1 MRKLFLIANAILLAL
16 MLFFDICYML
26 MGGLFLKGIAS
37 SMFVLMGVINLIY
50 CIKSKTNL
58 KFPIWMMFA
67 LIWAMIGDLLIGVN
81 FYMGAAAFAIGHIFY
96 FVAYCMLKRM
106 NTRDFLYGIM
116 ISLVALAIILF
127 VPILDFKSAFML
139 GVCCAYGLIISFM
152 VGKAV
157 SNTTEEKSYLNK
169 LITIG
174 SIVFLMSDFM
184 LVLKL
189 FGDMPAASYL
199 CLSLYYPA
207 QFLLAFSIL
216 AYASK
221 DEVKQN
227 QNTIQEE
234 ATNL

>member
-1 MRKLFLIANAILLAL
+1 MKKIFLMANAILLAI
-16 MLFFDICYML
+16 MLIFDACYMF
-26 MGGLFLKGIAS
+26 MGGLFFKGIAS

-58 KFPIWMMFA
+58 KFPIWMMVA

-81 FYMGAAAFAIGHIFY
+81 FYMGAAAFAVGHIFY

-106 NTRDFLYGIM
+106 NARDFLYGII
-116 ISLVALAIILF
+116 ISVVALAIILF
-127 VPILDFKSAFML
+127 VPILDFKSSFMQ

-157 SNTTEEKSYLNK
+157 SNATEEKSNLNK

-174 SIVFLMSDFM
+174 SIVFFMSDFM
-184 LVLKL
+184 LVLNL
-189 FGDMPAASYL
+189 FGNMPVASYL
-199 CLSLYYPA
+199 CLGLYYPA

-227 QNTIQEE
+227 QNTIQQE